1 MEVVC
6 SICNKTYANGYSLAA
21 HRRRYHKGK
30 DKTGINIR
38 KKRYLSDDLLSKESN
53 VNNERH
59 VKRTKSDTSTN
70 KQKLL
75 HLNYN
80 KSLLKYTKRLPK
92 LFRIV
97 GDILDDVKEL
107 KQAASDNIINSISP
121 LSSLSISPVSSVS
134 LLPVSDEEEIKDI
147 EKQNSS
153 LNGEMIGL
161 GNKEN
166 NRLNELS
173 DDIDRLFLMM
183 MELEGDKIKEMNNYS
198 IESMEKAFD
207 NTLEMIDLFQ
217 NNMYRDI
224 KYKIKK
230 LRNAALLT
238 LKMLKKSNELGRD
251 NKELLQKLSNAS
263 IFEAKDLLKNNIESL
278 KSIFAL
284 LPDEEELEQAAKE
297 IKDSEIKEKDESS
310 SSENENSENENE
322 EHESD
327 EEMKDVDFINTDE
340 NETTETENEYEERE
354 SNESLSENSEHTND
368 EDDEDE
374 RESDQTQDDEVIN
387 QESNVDNE

>member
-1 MEVVC
+1 MIRTFTC
-6 SICNKTYANGYSLAA
+6 SICDSEFKNSRSLYS
-21 HRRRYHKGK
+21 HKYKYHPKSLGSTTNQEVK
-30 DKTGINIR
+30 R
-38 KKRYLSDDLLSKESN
+38 KKEYKHGHEGIL
-53 VNNERH
+53 NNSQSTSIKSQQDNDSRKNI
-59 VKRTKSDTSTN
+59 VKHYK
-70 KQKLL
+70 
-75 HLNYN
+75 
-80 KSLLKYTKRLPK
+80 KSLPKFTRRLPK

-97 GDILDDVKEL
+97 GDILEDVKEL
-107 KQAASDNIINSISP
+107 KEAVSDNIMHSISP
-121 LSSLSISPVSSVS
+121 ISNLSISPVSSIS
-134 LLPVSDEEEIKDI
+134 HFPVSGVEEIKDT

-153 LNGEMIGL
+153 LNDEMIGH

-166 NRLNELS
+166 NKLNELS

-183 MELEGDKIKEMNNYS
+183 MELEGDKIREMNDYN

-207 NTLEMIDLFQ
+207 NTLEMIELFQ

-278 KSIFAL
+278 KSIFTL

-297 IKDSEIKEKDESS
+297 IKDSELSEKYESD
-310 SSENENSENENE
+310 SSENENSENGNE
-322 EHESD
+322 EQETD
-327 EEMKDVDFINTDE
+327 EEMKDVKYSDKDE
-340 NETTETENEYEERE
+340 NETTETESEYEERE
-354 SNESLSENSEHTND
+354 T
-368 EDDEDE
+368 
-374 RESDQTQDDEVIN
+374 I
-387 QESNVDNE
+387 

>member
-1 MEVVC
+1 MRNESKMTHTFTC
-6 SICNKTYANGYSLAA
+6 SICDSEFKNSRSLYS
-21 HRRRYHKGK
+21 HKYKYHPKSLRPS
-30 DKTGINIR
+30 TNQ
-38 KKRYLSDDLLSKESN
+38 E
-53 VNNERH
+53 
-59 VKRTKSDTSTN
+59 VKRN
-70 KQKLL
+70 KEDEHK
-75 HLNYN
+75 HNDYNARKNIVKHYN
-80 KSLLKYTKRLPK
+80 KSLSKYTKRLPK

-97 GDILDDVKEL
+97 VYILENLREL
-107 KQAASDNIINSISP
+107 KKDVSDNIMQSISP
-121 LSSLSISPVSSVS
+121 TSNLSISSASSISPFQVSG
-134 LLPVSDEEEIKDI
+134 EEEIKDI

-153 LNGEMIGL
+153 LNNEMIGH

-183 MELEGDKIKEMNNYS
+183 MDFEGDKIREMNNYS
-198 IESMEKAFD
+198 IENMEKAFD

-251 NKELLQKLSNAS
+251 NKELLEKLSNAS

-284 LPDEEELEQAAKE
+284 LPNEEELEQAAKE
-297 IKDSEIKEKDESS
+297 IKDSEINDKDESS

-327 EEMKDVDFINTDE
+327 EEMKDVDFSDKDE

-368 EDDEDE
+368 EDET
-374 RESDQTQDDEVIN
+374 ESNETQDDEEIN
-387 QESNVDNE
+387 QESNVDN